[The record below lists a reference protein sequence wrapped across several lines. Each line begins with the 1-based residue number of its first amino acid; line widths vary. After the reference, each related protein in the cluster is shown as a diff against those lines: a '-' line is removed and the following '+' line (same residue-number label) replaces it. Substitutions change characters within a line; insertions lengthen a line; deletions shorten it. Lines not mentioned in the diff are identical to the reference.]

1 MIFTNKLLNASIIIF
16 GIYHVYNYY
25 SYINH
30 KLTILDIKYTTL
42 TNKYDLLYNNLNK
55 MIMDL
60 YNCEPQ
66 LRGHCPYNNYYISHK
81 QINKNDNNDN
91 NDKND
96 NNDSELSFMRI
107 D

>member
-60 YNCEPQ
+60 YN
-66 LRGHCPYNNYYISHK
+66 NYYILHK
-81 QINKNDNNDN
+81 QIKN